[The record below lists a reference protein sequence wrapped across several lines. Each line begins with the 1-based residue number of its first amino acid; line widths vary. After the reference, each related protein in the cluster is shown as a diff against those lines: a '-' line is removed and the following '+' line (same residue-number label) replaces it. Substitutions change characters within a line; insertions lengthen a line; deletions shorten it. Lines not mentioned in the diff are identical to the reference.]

1 VVGVVHPEGV
11 VEGML
16 LAAVVL
22 DDRSGDALAGASSSL
37 AELVRARLRELDALP
52 RERRHRAIRALV
64 QRSTAIT
71 GREDVPPRAGAILAA
86 DAPTEAARRWT
97 AAAPPVRRGF
107 EVSRS
112 LKTALRRLASEASAD
127 TANEDRAAAARV
139 DELPPARTAS
149 LRRIAL
155 ALGEPDVERA
165 TGALR
170 LGLDGR
176 IDGDSQSR
184 RLRRIGAELAL
195 VWSLEE
201 RDGDQG
207 CRE

>member
-1 VVGVVHPEGV
+1 
-11 VEGML
+11 ML

-22 DDRSGDALAGASSSL
+22 DDRAGEALDGAAAPL
-37 AELVRARLRELDALP
+37 AELVRARLVDLEALP

-86 DAPTEAARRWT
+86 DAPAEAARRWST
-97 AAAPPVRRGF
+97 AAPPVRRGF

-112 LKTALRRLASEASAD
+112 LKTVLRRLANEVSGD
-127 TANEDRAAAARV
+127 TADEDRAAAAHL
-139 DELPPARTAS
+139 DSLPPARAAA
-149 LRRIAL
+149 LRRL
-155 ALGEPDVERA
+155 AAELGEPDQERA
-165 TGALR
+165 LGALR

-176 IDGDSQSR
+176 IDGDARSR

-201 RDGDQG
+201 RDGDSG